1 MSKVIVAMFIG
12 EDGSMGLR
20 HGKFY
25 SVKVISG
32 YYKGKQCLW
41 VYFRGGSCP
50 YYGFE
55 ALPNNWSLQ
64 HDRIR

>member
-1 MSKVIVAMFIG
+1 MMKKVIDVKFIG

-25 SVKVISG
+25 SVKVSSG
-32 YYKGKQCLW
+32 YYEGKRCLW
-41 VYFRGGSCP
+41 VFFRGGACP

-55 ALPNNWSLQ
+55 ALADNWSL
-64 HDRIR
+64 

>member
-1 MSKVIVAMFIG
+1 MNTVIVAMFIG
-12 EDGSMGLR
+12 EDGSMGLSP
-20 HGKFY
+20 GKFY
-25 SVKVISG
+25 KVKVSSG

-55 ALPNNWSLQ
+55 TMYNNWSL
-64 HDRIR
+64 